1 MKTLFTLVTT
11 FAALGVLAQNPPAP
25 TPVDPFPPPAPEP
38 PIGAAV
44 PRTVGKTK
52 RVEVKPGSLPG
63 FAGQVAVAPGGVGG
77 GQGGAVSMNAK
88 GTRFST
94 YGAGLPRSAKTGRTL
109 VIQTSDPNP
118 DALTDAEE
126 DLSVMAVILRKATG
140 VSQADDKRMA
150 LGIEVD
156 SSVFGSSSGAR
167 NIYVEGYGALFLLGV
182 RFPLIAPQ
190 DDVND
195 TKVKTTESSD
205 WAEAREELLN
215 SERDGIEAQIER
227 IWVAGGR
234 QPTEDYDD
242 DKVEQL
248 KGALL
253 DSLKNATHIRAL
265 KPEDNIT
272 VVVQGGE
279 VTRKGKSASSRK
291 IGTVRAPVGSR
302 SRSDSRRSET
312 VMTMRVKKA
321 DVDNFAKGS
330 LDAEGFRKR
339 VSVQTY
345 LRSADSSVAT
355 SLFSAPK

>member
-11 FAALGVLAQNPPAP
+11 FATLGVLAQNPPTP
-25 TPVDPFPPPAPEP
+25 NPVDPFPPPAPEP
-38 PIGAAV
+38 PAGTAS

-52 RVEVKPGSLPG
+52 RIEVKPGGLPG
-63 FAGQVAVAPGGVGG
+63 VAGQVAVGPAGGGAQGGV
-77 GQGGAVSMNAK
+77 VSVNGKSVKYASVD
-88 GTRFST
+88 ST
-94 YGAGLPRSAKTGRTL
+94 LPRSAKTGRTL

-118 DALTDAEE
+118 DALADAEE
-126 DLSVMAVILRKATG
+126 DLSIMAIILRKATG

-167 NIYVEGYGALFLLGV
+167 NIYVESYGALFLLGV

-195 TKVKTTESSD
+195 TKVKTNESSD
-205 WAEAREELLN
+205 WAEAHQELLN

-234 QPTEDYDD
+234 QRTEDYDD

-248 KGALL
+248 KSALL

-291 IGTVRAPVGSR
+291 TGTVRTPVGSR

-330 LDAEGFRKR
+330 LDAEGFRKK